1 MSIPEPHSI
10 TPSALTWVT
19 QSRMAVLLR
28 ATHRSSRLP
37 SDSISYLAPKLSGV
51 LSTSW
56 TRYGREKSKRRA
68 GGLSNG
74 PGEVT
79 KKQQTE
85 RAAGLK
91 QNRFK
96 HRGAE
101 VRPQAAAQPLSTLD
115 SETEEKQD
123 PRSTSFNYPKI
134 RVKSHTDSA
143 GKVRWPSA
151 SPG

>member
-10 TPSALTWVT
+10 TPSALTRVT
-19 QSRMAVLLR
+19 QSRMAALLR
-28 ATHRSSRLP
+28 ATHRSSRWP
-37 SDSISYLAPKLSGV
+37 SDSVSYSAPKFSGV

-56 TRYGREKSKRRA
+56 TRYGREKYKRRA

-79 KKQQTE
+79 KKQQTGS
-85 RAAGLK
+85 AAGLK
-91 QNRFK
+91 QKRFK

-101 VRPQAAAQPLSTLD
+101 VRPQAAAQPLPTLA
-115 SETEEKQD
+115 SETEEKH
-123 PRSTSFNYPKI
+123 RSTSFNYPKI
-134 RVKSHTDSA
+134 RVKSHADSA